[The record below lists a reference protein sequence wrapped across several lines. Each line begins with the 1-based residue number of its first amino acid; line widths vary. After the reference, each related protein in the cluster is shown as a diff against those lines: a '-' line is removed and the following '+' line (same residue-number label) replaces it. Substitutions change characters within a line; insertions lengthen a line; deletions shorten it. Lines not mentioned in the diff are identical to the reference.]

1 MESSIKFIFL
11 NAHLLQLHNHALL
24 VCTGSFDVQCTF
36 WVLSAIMVFT
46 QWQREQILSKKSWAG
61 QAGLKQECD
70 SEQAVMGKRPVS
82 TLWQPR
88 SRPASQI
95 SNTGL
100 APWLNRLCSDD
111 IMTGQILQCT
121 NDMYYGAGSIMQRQG
136 RTAIFLASSTSA
148 SECRGRFRWLG
159 GEVASR
165 SGREGRGFD
174 QWSTRHSRANPT
186 QGISLLF
193 PSTHL
198 IYILYI
204 QIYEEV
210 HFSS

>member
-1 MESSIKFIFL
+1 
-11 NAHLLQLHNHALL
+11 
-24 VCTGSFDVQCTF
+24 
-36 WVLSAIMVFT
+36 
-46 QWQREQILSKKSWAG
+46 
-61 QAGLKQECD
+61 
-70 SEQAVMGKRPVS
+70 MGKRPVS

-111 IMTGQILQCT
+111 IMTGQILQCI
-121 NDMYYGAGSIMQRQG
+121 NDMYNGAGLIMQSQG
-136 RTAIFLASSTSA
+136 PTPIFLASSTSA

-165 SGREGRGFD
+165 GGREARGVD

-186 QGISLLF
+186 QGISLIFIGPESDHWECLSLTQSLLF
-193 PSTHL
+193 SKLDWCDPGVLRCQLKTCWGCYCCWCWCWGSCWQQFVTDL
-198 IYILYI
+198 GAD
-204 QIYEEV
+204 V
-210 HFSS
+210 WS